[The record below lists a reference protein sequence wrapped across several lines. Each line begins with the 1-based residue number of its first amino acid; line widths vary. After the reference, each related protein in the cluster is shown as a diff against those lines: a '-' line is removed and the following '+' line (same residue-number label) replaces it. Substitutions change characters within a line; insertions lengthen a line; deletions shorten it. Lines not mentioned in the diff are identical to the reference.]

1 MPSAAAKVKVSH
13 LPTSARDGDDDF
25 SFLPKALIEKC
36 RPFILRYH
44 DLCGYTCL
52 ADILWHPQTRI
63 FIECNAKLRLLFK
76 KASIS
81 RSATQAKESLV
92 FIATVILATEILACG
107 FAGWAS
113 LYPHARKKA
122 RDLLGEHGANSRAR
136 LIERYLYP
144 QIDESRSI
152 AGALAPPAPAVL
164 PGSYASDTEN
174 VPRSR
179 EERAG
184 MPA

>member
-1 MPSAAAKVKVSH
+1 MPSAAAKANGPH
-13 LPTSARDGDDDF
+13 LPMAARYEDDDF

-44 DLCGYTCL
+44 DLRSYSCL

-63 FIECNAKLRLLFK
+63 FIERNAKLRLLFK

-81 RSATQAKESLV
+81 RSAAHAKESLI

-107 FAGWAS
+107 FAGWS
-113 LYPHARKKA
+113 SRYPTARKKA
-122 RDLLGEHGANSRAR
+122 RDFLGEHAANTRAR

-152 AGALAPPAPAVL
+152 AGALAPPPPAL
-164 PGSYASDTEN
+164 PSGLHASDTEN
-174 VPRSR
+174 
-179 EERAG
+179 A
-184 MPA
+184 A